1 MLNYVYINWTL
12 EDKFIHKITGIL
24 DIIIAVAMI
33 FAAPFT
39 LMLGMSFYNVQ
50 IVNIIF
56 IVGCIIFYIVTLILL
71 IMNIILFIKAKKY
84 NINMLSILLGICGSF
99 IPSIILIMYLNL
111 PDNDDGIFLYK
122 VLVLGVISA
131 IGLSIAASSILAK
144 K

>member
-1 MLNYVYINWTL
+1 M

-39 LMLGMSFYNVQ
+39 LMLGMSFYNAK
-50 IVNIIF
+50 IANTIF

-71 IMNIILFIKAKKY
+71 IMNIIIFIKAKKY
-84 NINMLSILLGICGSF
+84 NINMFSMLLGICGSF
-99 IPSIILIMYLNL
+99 IPSIILIMYFNL
-111 PDNDDGIFLYK
+111 SENDDGIFLYK

-131 IGLSIAASSILAK
+131 IGLSIAASSILTK

>member
-1 MLNYVYINWTL
+1 M
-12 EDKFIHKITGIL
+12 EDKFIKKITGIL

-50 IVNIIF
+50 IANTIF

-71 IMNIILFIKAKKY
+71 IMNIIIFIKAKKY
-84 NINMLSILLGICGSF
+84 NINMFSMLLGICGSF
-99 IPSIILIMYLNL
+99 IPSVILIMYLNL
-111 PDNDDGIFLYK
+111 YDNDEIFLYK
-122 VLVLGVISA
+122 VLALGALSA